1 MRIVVQRVKEA
12 SVKVDGKIVGK
23 TGYGYLLL
31 VSFTA
36 FDNEKTI
43 DYMVNKV
50 CNLRIMDD
58 DNKVMNKS
66 ILDIKG
72 SILSVS
78 QFTLYADTKKGNRP
92 SYIRALNGEEAT
104 KLYDLFNQKLSQ
116 YVSVET
122 GIFGADMEVSLIND
136 GPITILLE
144 KEEL

>member
-23 TGYGYLLL
+23 AGYGYLLL

-36 FDNEKTI
+36 FDNEKII

-72 SILSVS
+72 SVLSVS

-92 SYIRALNGEEAT
+92 SYIKALNGEEAI
-104 KLYDLFNQKLSQ
+104 KLYDLFNQKLRQ
-116 YVSVET
+116 YVPVET